1 MRKNI
6 GLRKEED
13 VMSRQFCNWFEYL
26 FGESTEDIDSDN
38 EGTRPLLSK
47 KSCNS
52 SIATATN
59 RPINATFSYTSSDPT
74 VFKPKLN
81 FISTKDVMKVM
92 IDGSKDFC
100 ASKARARCRLLQ
112 KPEMWARL
120 LEKSDKITGAE
131 YESMIYQL
139 MEFRLLFE
147 YLNGGSGGS
156 PFQNI
161 KSAYPTDE
169 EKWSKKEKEID
180 AMEAG
185 EPPVL
190 ETQPV
195 VDLSAAPTSVPKR
208 AKKKKFL
215 EKILLQIPVGA
226 ESKPTSSSESSDDE
240 SSESEIR
247 RSVGTSSSTV
257 AAMTPLPQTYFVN
270 EEEDE
275 EWIEVGAPRRINVS
289 GSKVENLKPV
299 RVVLPRLSEKLCKRQ
314 FKCWTRTQGAIYKCD
329 SSRQVAVY
337 RRTFID
343 IVPIKSFS
351 QTQECPF

>member
-6 GLRKEED
+6 GVKKEED

-26 FGESTEDIDSDN
+26 FGESTDDIESDS
-38 EGTRPLLSK
+38 EISRPLLNK

-59 RPINATFSYTSSDPT
+59 RPINAMFSYTSSDPT

-81 FISTKDVMKVM
+81 FITTKDVIKVM

-120 LEKSDKITGAE
+120 LERSDKITGAE
-131 YESMIYQL
+131 YESLIYQL

-147 YLNGGSGGS
+147 YLNGGAGGP

-161 KSAYPTDE
+161 KTAYPTDE

-185 EPPVL
+185 EPVL

-195 VDLSAAPTSVPKR
+195 VHLSAPVSVPKR

-215 EKILLQIPVGA
+215 DKSSLLQIPVRA
-226 ESKPTSSSESSDDE
+226 ESKATSSSESSDDE
-240 SSESEIR
+240 SSEYEIR
-247 RSVGTSSSTV
+247 RSVGTSISTA
-257 AAMTPLPQTYFVN
+257 AAMTPLPQTYFAN

-275 EWIEVGAPRRINVS
+275 EWIKVGAPRRINVS
-289 GSKVENLKPV
+289 ESKVENFKSV

-314 FKCWTRTQGAIYKCD
+314 FKCWTRTQGALYKCD

-343 IVPIKSFS
+343 IVPIKSNS